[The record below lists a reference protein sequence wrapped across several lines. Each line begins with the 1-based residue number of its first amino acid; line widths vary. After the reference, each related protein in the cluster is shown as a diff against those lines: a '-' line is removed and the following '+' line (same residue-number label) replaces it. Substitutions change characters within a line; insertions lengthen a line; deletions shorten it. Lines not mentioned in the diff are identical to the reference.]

1 MDREELDRIL
11 AEEDGLIPS
20 SGFIASVMERVE
32 TEAVA
37 PAPIPFPWKR
47 ALPGFVVAVAVL
59 VWAAVEMGRAV
70 ISAGGLALP
79 RLPASLTF
87 TPAVQQAG
95 WVALA
100 VGLAWAGWKLARRLS
115 A

>member
-20 SGFIASVMERVE
+20 SGFLGSVMERVE
-32 TEAVA
+32 TEAAA

-79 RLPASLTF
+79 SVHMNAVV
-87 TPAVQQAG
+87 TPVVQQAG

-100 VGLAWAGWKLARRLS
+100 LALAWAGWRLARRFS
-115 A
+115 